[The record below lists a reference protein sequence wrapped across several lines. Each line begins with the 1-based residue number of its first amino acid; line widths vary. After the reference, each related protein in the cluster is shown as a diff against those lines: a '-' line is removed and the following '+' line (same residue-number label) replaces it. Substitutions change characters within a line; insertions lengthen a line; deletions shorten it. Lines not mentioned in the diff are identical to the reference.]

1 MSFTFKP
8 HTRKRKNKSGFRA
21 RMATRS
27 GRKILNGR
35 RRQGRKKLS
44 VSDERN
50 CRRHKMPLPRSSSM
64 KGKQRFVYNKDWAKK
79 KRKKERAR
87 LDAMSTGPAKPKA

>member
-8 HTRKRKNKSGFRA
+8 HTRPRKNKSGFRA

-27 GRKILNGR
+27 GRKILAR
-35 RRQGRKKLS
+35 RRKQGCWKLT

-50 CRRHKMPLPRSSSM
+50 CRRHREPLPRSSSNA
-64 KGKQRFVYNKDWAKK
+64 GKTLKPYNKHWAKI
-79 KRKKERAR
+79 KRKKERER
-87 LDAMSTGPAKPKA
+87 LAKRASALHKAK

>member
-8 HTRKRKNKSGFRA
+8 HTRKRKNKHGFRA

-35 RRQGRKKLS
+35 RARGCRKLS

-50 CRRHKMPLPRSSSM
+50 CRRHNQPLPRSSSNA
-64 KGKQRFVYNKDWAKK
+64 GKTLKPYNKNWAKI

-87 LDAMSTGPAKPKA
+87 RERLASHNNPKKG